1 MEVDKKHENSEVD
14 ESLYSRQLYV
24 FGHEGQ
30 KRMASTHV
38 LIVGLD
44 GLGLE
49 VAKNVILAGVSSCDL
64 LDDAA
69 VSTRDLGT
77 HFYATQADVDAQRA
91 RAACS
96 VTELQA
102 LNAYVDVR
110 VVTGAVADALKSGK
124 DYTIVV
130 SIGGGMESQAQ
141 LNDDCRK
148 HGAMFVCG
156 AYARARVCV
165 CMCVCV

>member
-1 MEVDKKHENSEVD
+1 MEVDKKHANSEVD

-38 LIVGLD
+38 LVVGLD

-64 LDDAA
+64 LDDTP

-77 HFYATQADVDAQRA
+77 HFYATQADVAAERS

-96 VTELQA
+96 QSELQ
-102 LNAYVDVR
+102 VR
-110 VVTGAVADALKSGK
+110 A
-124 DYTIVV
+124 
-130 SIGGGMESQAQ
+130 
-141 LNDDCRK
+141 C
-148 HGAMFVCG
+148 
-156 AYARARVCV
+156 VCV
-165 CMCVCV
+165 CVCVCGQCIIYMKSLHIYT